1 MIPFWQKGE
10 VMSETEETQAEY
22 IRTGHPWIEMPE
34 DGSLDEAVRY
44 SLDEI
49 RIG

>member
-1 MIPFWQKGE
+1 MK
-10 VMSETEETQAEY
+10 EETLNTETHEQNESSWLAE
-22 IRTGHPWIEMPE
+22 HPWIALV
-34 DGSLDEAVRY
+34 DRDTDLDEAVLY